1 MDLQLNPENGLH
13 VMGVAIAHHLIQL
26 RPKTVA
32 VFTMSL
38 VERCT
43 REQFRIDVT
52 LLQRLQNLMGIDHHY
67 VDEFVLKF
75 VGLLL
80 NTE

>member
-1 MDLQLNPENGLH
+1 
-13 VMGVAIAHHLIQL
+13 MGVAIAHHLIQL

-52 LLQRLQNLMGIDHHY
+52 LLQRLQNLMGIDHHN

-75 VGLLL
+75 VDLLL

>member
-1 MDLQLNPENGLH
+1 MDLQLNPESGLH

-32 VFTMSL
+32 VFTMSP
-38 VERCT
+38 VELCT

-52 LLQRLQNLMGIDHHY
+52 LLQRLRNLMGIDHHS

-75 VGLLL
+75 VDL
-80 NTE
+80 

>member
-1 MDLQLNPENGLH
+1 MDLQLNPESGLH
-13 VMGVAIAHHLIQL
+13 VMGVAIAHHLIRL

-43 REQFRIDVT
+43 REQFRIDVM
-52 LLQRLQNLMGIDHHY
+52 LRQRPQNLMGIDHHN

-75 VGLLL
+75 VDL
-80 NTE
+80 